1 MCPVDFAPSPL
12 KPQAYGTDFLCRQAS
27 SQTKETLMP
36 KAQAYGTDFL
46 CRQAS
51 SQTKETLMPE
61 AKAYVTFRMLHTTH
75 RRLKQL
81 TDLTGRPMTDLLDE
95 AVANALREAQERRT
109 CGCIRSAR

>member
-12 KPQAYGTDFLCRQAS
+12 KP
-27 SQTKETLMP
+27 
-36 KAQAYGTDFL
+36 QAYGTDFL